1 MRVDDYAL
9 KSLWSSALRALP
21 FRKASFFVTSLVAP
35 GVLWLLGAALA
46 GIGTPISVVGLAG
59 LVLLG
64 VLAVSSSLLQVRW
77 KSRAGSARPSTRVV
91 ISTQQA
97 YYSLMILFLSFYCL
111 VFALQI
117 ALRVESAFYI
127 SILLI
132 YVLSAVAGALWAPR
146 SLPKAPED
154 DALAARREVRWLP
167 WVLGAQ
173 GALISLGVFLGVWL
187 SRDGGTW
194 TYFLGMG
201 LAALSAMLMVT
212 LGIVMV
218 YRFAILALRPIPSEA
233 LKDSA
238 GVG

>member
-9 KSLWSSALRALP
+9 KALWTSALRDLP
-21 FRKASFFVTSLVAP
+21 FRKASFFVTSLIAP
-35 GVLWLLGAALA
+35 SVLWLLGAALA
-46 GIGTPISVVGLAG
+46 GLGTPISMVGLAG
-59 LVLLG
+59 LGLLA

-77 KSRAGSARPSTRVV
+77 KSRTRSAKPSTRVV
-91 ISTQQA
+91 ISTHQA
-97 YYSLMILFLSFYCL
+97 YYSLMILILSFYCL

-117 ALRVESAFYI
+117 AHRVEGFFYDG
-127 SILLI
+127 ILLI

-146 SLPKAPED
+146 SLPKTPED

-167 WVLGAQ
+167 WVMGAQ

-187 SRDGGTW
+187 SRDGAAW

-201 LAALSAMLMVT
+201 LAALSATLMVT
-212 LGIVMV
+212 LGLITI
-218 YRFAILALRPIPSEA
+218 YRFAILALRPIPSDA

-238 GVG
+238 SGS

>member
-9 KSLWSSALRALP
+9 EALWSSALRDLP
-21 FRKASFFVTSLVAP
+21 SRKASFFVTSLVAP

-46 GIGTPISVVGLAG
+46 GLSTPVSMVGLAG
-59 LVLLG
+59 LVFLG
-64 VLAVSSSLLQVRW
+64 VLAVSSSLLQVQW
-77 KSRAGSARPSTRVV
+77 KSRTASARLSTRVV
-91 ISTQQA
+91 ISTHQA

-117 ALRVESAFYI
+117 ALRVEIFFYN

-167 WVLGAQ
+167 WVFGAQ
-173 GALISLGVFLGVWL
+173 GALVSLGVFLGVWL
-187 SRDGGTW
+187 SRDGAAW
-194 TYFLGMG
+194 MYFLGMG
-201 LAALSAMLMVT
+201 LAALSATLMVT
-212 LGIVMV
+212 LGLITI
-218 YRFAILALRPIPSEA
+218 YRFAILALRPIPSDA

-238 GVG
+238 SVS